1 MSKIYHLPI
10 LLTLDAKVCFIP
22 ICLPTIQS
30 HADLIILELKM
41 IVDIHKLKPNPGSPE
56 PSTGTQEHE
65 NVKPYLIFVIFF
77 TRAKFLENKIYT
89 KKTRKL

>member
-41 IVDIHKLKPNPGSPE
+41 IVDIHKLKPNPSRSPE

-65 NVKPYLIFVIFF
+65 NVERFQKSLSCKPIAGRLKEYLY
-77 TRAKFLENKIYT
+77 L
-89 KKTRKL
+89 